1 VFVSSPSWH
10 DQAIVGFK
18 QLNVPSDCTFLSL
31 CRCHCV
37 AGYVVPR
44 SQLAFSQPTQA
55 GRRLAE
61 QYTQTHS
68 FLVYRGIYRPVIIS
82 VAFGTYTFTYAISK
96 PTSQALCLQR
106 TGLLATA
113 QLINVVTKQLQ
124 VMTCEL
130 HFAVMKRQKPII
142 SCPSSDIDCS
152 LV

>member
-1 VFVSSPSWH
+1 MLCPGVSWRFHSPH
-10 DQAIVGFK
+10 RQAGVWQSNI
-18 QLNVPSDCTFLSL
+18 LRPTASL
-31 CRCHCV
+31 YISRSVTVTCM
-37 AGYVVPR
+37 PEWLR
-44 SQLAFSQPTQA
+44 SQIYGKP
-55 GRRLAE
+55 E
-61 QYTQTHS
+61 Q
-68 FLVYRGIYRPVIIS
+68 RGIYRPVLIS